1 MSSLDFYIVDVFA
14 IGQYTGNQLAV
25 FRDADRLSLVQMQQI
40 AKEINFSESTF
51 ITSISPDYYSVK
63 IFTPKVELP
72 FAGHPTLGTA
82 WVIQQFVA
90 QQNLAAIT
98 IKYTAGQIPVTFN
111 YVNDQPDV
119 LWMQQKE
126 PEFLGELTK
135 EQLAPVLQIDPADIA
150 DYPICQ
156 VSTGLPF
163 IIVPLKTLAAVQ
175 KAQLELA
182 SYYQLIAQLPAQSI
196 LIFCP
201 ETLAAE
207 NDLHVRVFTHALGI
221 PEDPAT
227 GSANGCLAAY
237 LVQYSYQGRTDFDWQ
252 VEQGYSIDRPSLLY
266 VRSRSVSFEE
276 PQQQDAEIR
285 VSVGGKVR
293 LVATGQWL
301 V

>member
-1 MSSLDFYIVDVFA
+1 
-14 IGQYTGNQLAV
+14 
-25 FRDADRLSLVQMQQI
+25 MQQI

-51 ITSISPDYYSVK
+51 ITGVGSDYPVK
-63 IFTPKVELP
+63 IFTPQVELP

-82 WVIQQFVA
+82 WVIQQYVDR
-90 QQNLAAIT
+90 QPLPT
-98 IKYTAGQIPVTFN
+98 VTLEYMAGQIPVTFN
-111 YVNDQPDV
+111 YVDGQPAV
-119 LWMQQKE
+119 LWMQQKT

-135 EQLAPVLQIDPADIA
+135 EQLAPVLSIDPADIA
-150 DYPICQ
+150 DYSISQ

-175 KAQLELA
+175 KARLELT
-182 SYYQLIAQLPAQSI
+182 SYYQLIDRLPAKSI

-201 ETLAAE
+201 ETLQPE

-237 LVQYSYQGRTDFDWQ
+237 LVQYAYQGKTVFDWKI
-252 VEQGYSIDRPSLLY
+252 EQGYEIDRPSLLY
-266 VRSRSVSFEE
+266 VRSHKESQR
-276 PQQQDAEIR
+276 QDEKIE

-293 LVATGQWL
+293 LVATGQW
-301 V
+301 VI